1 MAIRKPNKY
10 IKYIIEMREKHLTYE
25 EIGEELGI
33 SRQYAQYLNR
43 VFGEKIIPKK
53 QAELFN
59 LIVYKGLK
67 DWMIEND
74 LTANQFAFLCGEYED
89 FRTSSLGRFLT
100 GQTRG
105 NIELIRKI
113 LETTGLKFEE
123 AFEIVEE
130 KQCG

>member
-10 IKYIIEMREKHLTYE
+10 IKDIIDLRNKNWTYE

-33 SRQYAQYLNR
+33 SRQYAHYLNR
-43 VFGEKIIPKK
+43 VFGENIIPKK
-53 QAELFN
+53 QEDLFN
-59 LIVYKGLK
+59 SIAYPRLR

-74 LTANQFAFLCGEYED
+74 LTVNQFGFLCGYEHD
-89 FRTSSLGRFLT
+89 FKVSSLGRFLN
-100 GQTRG
+100 GQTKG
-105 NIELIRKI
+105 NIQLIKKI
-113 LETTGLKFEE
+113 LDITGLKFEE